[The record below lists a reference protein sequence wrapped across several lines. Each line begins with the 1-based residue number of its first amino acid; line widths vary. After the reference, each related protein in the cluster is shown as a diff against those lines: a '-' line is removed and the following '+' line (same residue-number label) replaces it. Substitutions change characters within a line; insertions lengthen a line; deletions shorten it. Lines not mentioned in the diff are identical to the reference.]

1 MMKDACSR
9 VVPAWG
15 FDYKTYF
22 VWDKRRHNFGHYSSV
37 QHEGLLVAVKGS
49 CTPEVAQLHG
59 SVVQIERTKK
69 HSEKPEY
76 FREMIDRL
84 YPSGNRLELFGR
96 KTVPGWAVWGNELR
110 SSFRKGRRRFS
121 DDGGRRVPHI

>member
-22 VWDKRRHNFGHYSSV
+22 VWDKRRHNFGHYNSV

-49 CTPEVAQLHG
+49 CTPEVAQLHR

-84 YPSGNRLELFGR
+84 YPSGNRLELFAR
-96 KTVPGWAVWGNELR
+96 EKRRGWSCWGNEW
-110 SSFRKGRRRFS
+110 K
-121 DDGGRRVPHI
+121 